1 VERFEMPRSRWAL
14 PFLALFAPHGGYV
27 ELDDRHCEIRLGV
40 LGAARI
46 PLELIARVST
56 MDWPWFAGV
65 GVRIGRGV
73 VGFVSK
79 SGQAVVI
86 ELSEPLEVRAP
97 LRWSTQR
104 IAVRVGDPQAF
115 VVALAYRRMALREE

>member
-1 VERFEMPRSRWAL
+1 MPRSRWAL

-27 ELDDRHCEIRLGV
+27 ELDDSHCDIRLGV
-40 LGAARI
+40 LGNARI
-46 PLELIARVST
+46 PVALITRVST

-97 LRWSTQR
+97 LRWSTER
-104 IAVRVGDPQAF
+104 IAVRVEDPQEF
-115 VVALAYRRMALREE
+115 IIALAYRRTALREE

>member
-40 LGAARI
+40 LGTARI